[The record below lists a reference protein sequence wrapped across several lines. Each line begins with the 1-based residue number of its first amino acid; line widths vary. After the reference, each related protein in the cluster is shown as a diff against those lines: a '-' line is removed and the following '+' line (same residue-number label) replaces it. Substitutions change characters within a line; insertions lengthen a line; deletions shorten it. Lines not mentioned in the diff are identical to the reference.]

1 MRPSVLIFA
10 AALAAAILAAA
21 LHFSLSSTQK
31 ETSRAEFAKILLQ
44 GGVIG
49 ALGLGIKKLLDD
61 WEKNKQSAARRQE
74 QARVQQKY
82 LTEMLIE
89 LRKRFRLALQRT
101 KESDRLESPTVW
113 ASLLLEGG
121 IGSEWREDSRD
132 LVSRIQILLT
142 GLELRGMSGDV
153 EEINKIFAQS
163 FSVKA
168 RTQGPVDEHRWAEIR
183 EELERGYRVVDGLF
197 WVAGLQVP
205 SGTALPGDEPQPLRR

>member
-1 MRPSVLIFA
+1 MRPSVLIFV

-44 GGVIG
+44 GGVIA

-61 WEKNKQSAARRQE
+61 SEKNKQAAARRQE

-82 LTEMLIE
+82 LTEMIIE

-153 EEINKIFAQS
+153 EEINKIFVQS
-163 FSVKA
+163 SSVKA

-183 EELERGYRVVDGLF
+183 EELERGYRLVDGLF

-205 SGTALPGDEPQPLRR
+205 SGAALAGDEPPPLRR

>member
-61 WEKNKQSAARRQE
+61 WEKNKQAAARRQE

-82 LTEMLIE
+82 LTEMIIE

-153 EEINKIFAQS
+153 EEINKIFVQS
-163 FSVKA
+163 SSVKA

-183 EELERGYRVVDGLF
+183 EELERGYRLVDGLF

-205 SGTALPGDEPQPLRR
+205 SGAALAGDEPPPLRR

>member
-1 MRPSVLIFA
+1 MRPSVVIFA
-10 AALAAAILAAA
+10 AALGATILAAA

-49 ALGLGIKKLLDD
+49 ALGLGFKKLLDD

-168 RTQGPVDEHRWAEIR
+168 RTQGPVDEQRWAEIR
-183 EELERGYRVVDGLF
+183 EEL
-197 WVAGLQVP
+197 
-205 SGTALPGDEPQPLRR
+205 